1 MDVNIK
7 GKQLAR
13 IFYNMPKREK
23 RTFFNYITK
32 NADSDLLD
40 MIDTEIINNRINEP
54 MNNYEA
60 YSEKRIIAGK

>member
-1 MDVNIK
+1 MELSIK
-7 GKQLAR
+7 GKQLAN

-23 RTFFNYITK
+23 RNFFNCITK

-54 MNNYEA
+54 MKDYEA
-60 YSEKRIIAGK
+60 YSEKRLKAGK